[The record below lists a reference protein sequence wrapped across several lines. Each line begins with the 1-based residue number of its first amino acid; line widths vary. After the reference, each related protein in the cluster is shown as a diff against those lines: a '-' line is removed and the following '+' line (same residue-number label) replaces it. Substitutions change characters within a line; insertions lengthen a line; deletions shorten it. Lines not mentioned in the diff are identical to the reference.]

1 MCSCVTYPS
10 LAPNRRPVVWSDDGD
25 GVFSAAKITQV
36 GLMVRLIRP
45 LEQGLSLWKILS
57 QRTALGMGVS

>member
-10 LAPNRRPVVWSDDGD
+10 LVPNRRPVVWSDDGD
-25 GVFSAAKITQV
+25 GVFSAAKIVQG

-45 LEQGLSLWKILS
+45 PGLGPSLWQILS
-57 QRTALGMGVS
+57 QRTALGTGVS